1 MVLKPSNVARGL
13 EVAPQEELLNL
24 WYEQA
29 YHDECLVLTG
39 GPEQERWQE
48 CNDTTNAKQWFSNI
62 LSTVPHPVS
71 MGVFIG

>member
-39 GPEQERWQE
+39 GPEQER
-48 CNDTTNAKQWFSNI
+48 
-62 LSTVPHPVS
+62 
-71 MGVFIG
+71 